1 MPYLSCIAFTSL
13 GLFTQLPDMFSV
25 RLICGSSLLT
35 QRSIVFFI
43 TEQLS
48 LTTCA
53 AEAVL

>member
-1 MPYLSCIAFTSL
+1 MYCFYQSWFVYSITGHVQRQINLWKLSSNSAGMQYWF
-13 GLFTQLPDMFSV
+13 V
-25 RLICGSSLLT
+25 
-35 QRSIVFFI
+35 I